1 MSPSRSFTLSN
12 WLEPPFNREAFQRVR
27 ELAPTALI
35 RRRDHGPNVLDRDP
49 VDLDRVTFRG
59 IDGAAVNWET
69 QLERS
74 CGDAV
79 CVVHD
84 GRMVYERYLNTMTDR
99 TPHLLMSVSK
109 SWCGAAL
116 GIAVGRGLLSMT
128 DLVTEIG
135 PEFADTSL
143 DGATVRHVIDMT
155 AGTGFVE
162 DYDDYSDPNSD
173 TPLIEYER
181 QAGYRPLGGRP
192 AVGML
197 AHFRSY
203 PRAYPHGAWFSYRS
217 PLTNVAARLLE
228 VVHDMRYAD
237 IVTRDLWGPLGQEHD
252 ADIMVDAVGQAVVEG
267 GMSCTLRDL
276 ARLGLAYLDNGVVGG
291 VVGSQRVLPE
301 AWITDT
307 RIGDDAA
314 LAAYAASPDHAAE
327 PAWTMYRN
335 GWWVER
341 AGEVLSGLGIFGQY
355 CWVDRPSR
363 TVIARFSTYP
373 SAMPT
378 ALEAETLRG
387 FRAVAEALASRP

>member
-1 MSPSRSFTLSN
+1 M
-12 WLEPPFNREAFQRVR
+12 R
-27 ELAPTALI
+27 ELTPTALI
-35 RRRDHGPNVLDRDP
+35 RRGDHAPNCLDRDL
-49 VDLDRVTFRG
+49 VDLDSITFRS
-59 IDGAAVNWET
+59 IDGASVDWAT

-84 GRMVYERYLNTMTDR
+84 GRIVYERYLNTMTDR

-116 GIAVGRGLLSMT
+116 GIAVGRGLLRMT

-135 PEFADTSL
+135 PEFAGTSL

-162 DYDDYSDPNSD
+162 DYDDYTDPSSD

-181 QAGYRPLGGRP
+181 QASYRPLGGRP
-192 AVGML
+192 AVGVL
-197 AHFRSY
+197 AHFHSY

-252 ADIMVDAVGQAVVEG
+252 ADVMVDAVGQAVVEG

-276 ARLGLAYLDNGVVGG
+276 ARLGLAYLDNGVVGSHP
-291 VVGSQRVLPE
+291 VVPE

-307 RIGDDAA
+307 RIGNAAA
-314 LAAYAASPDHAAE
+314 LAAYAASPDHVAE
-327 PAWTMYRN
+327 PDDWAMYRN
-335 GWWVER
+335 AWWVGQS
-341 AGEVLSGLGIFGQY
+341 GEVFSGLGIFGQY

-378 ALEAETLRG
+378 ALDAETLRG